1 MIAPDI
7 MADLKARFKPLFRRT
22 STVSSAKSSAS
33 SLASGVGAG
42 DTRSRSKSSL
52 LLSKNRK
59 SSLGELVQAEEKES
73 TRHRPDADP
82 AAESPPVTA
91 DSQQTFH
98 TSLETPPS
106 PLDEKSHPV
115 LTLQTPTPDPLGSSI
130 SPVDQAYFAEGKT
143 IHPSD
148 PNERTDIVP
157 KRPEAGPR
165 RQSLAHSSQTRF
177 LKTLLEIDKPPSRT
191 PTTDYFGGPPTIS
204 ANMLHRKIWV
214 KRPGA
219 SATLV
224 TINEDDLVD
233 DVRDMILKKYA
244 NSLGRSFDAPDVTL
258 RIVPREHS
266 HRHSQGGERT
276 LGPEEPI
283 SRTLDAYFP
292 GGQTVDEALLIDV
305 PQRRTPRHSP
315 RNVMPYYLTEDFR
328 PGESGTEYFPPMPV
342 AGQHSPHLSSSLSIT
357 SGQSGSHHQPL
368 HSIAVLNSGQIAPL
382 PSPSLRNPRH
392 PQHTQHAHRPKYGR
406 THTSSPTV
414 VSGASASQNHGK
426 HSIQHLA
433 VLSTD
438 AT

>member
-1 MIAPDI
+1 MRYAIPPDI
-7 MADLKARFKPLFRRT
+7 MADIKARFKPLFRRT
-22 STVSSAKSSAS
+22 STISSAKSSSS
-33 SLASGVGAG
+33 SLVSGAGAG
-42 DTRSRSKSSL
+42 DTRSRSKTSL
-52 LLSKNRK
+52 LLSKKRK
-59 SSLGELVQAEEKES
+59 SSLGEPVPAEEKEP
-73 TRHRPDADP
+73 TRHRSDTAP
-82 AAESPPVTA
+82 AAESPPPTA
-91 DSQQTFH
+91 DSQQTFY

-106 PLDEKSHPV
+106 PLEEKSQPV
-115 LTLQTPTPDPLGSSI
+115 LTLQTPTPDPLGSLKDPI
-130 SPVDQAYFAEGKT
+130 DQAYLSEGNL
-143 IHPSD
+143 SD
-148 PNERTDIVP
+148 QNAPTEIVP
-157 KRPEAGPR
+157 SRPEAPR

-177 LKTLLEIDKPPSRT
+177 LKTLLEIDKPQSRT
-191 PTTDYFGGPPTIS
+191 PSSDYFGGPPTIS

-224 TINEDDLVD
+224 SINEDDLVD

-258 RIVPREHS
+258 RVVPREHS

-315 RNVMPYYLTEDFR
+315 RNVVPYYLAEDLR
-328 PGESGTEYFPPMPV
+328 PGESGTEYFPPMP
-342 AGQHSPHLSSSLSIT
+342 ATGQHSPHLSSSLSVT

-392 PQHTQHAHRPKYGR
+392 PQHTQHALRPKYGR

-414 VSGASASQNHGK
+414 VSGASVSQNHGK
-426 HSIQHLA
+426 HTVQKRR
-433 VLSTD
+433 
-438 AT
+438 

>member
-1 MIAPDI
+1 
-7 MADLKARFKPLFRRT
+7 MADLKARFKPLFRRN
-22 STVSSAKSSAS
+22 STISSAKSSSS

-42 DTRSRSKSSL
+42 DTRNRSKSSL

-59 SSLGELVQAEEKES
+59 SSLGEPVHPEEKES
-73 TRHRPDADP
+73 TRHPDAAP
-82 AAESPPVTA
+82 PAESPPATA

-98 TSLETPPS
+98 TSREKPENPPS
-106 PLDEKSHPV
+106 PLNENNSPT
-115 LTLQTPTPDPLGSSI
+115 LTLQTPTPDPLGSSKD
-130 SPVDQAYFAEGKT
+130 PLDQTPLVESNT
-143 IHPSD
+143 HDPSD
-148 PNERTDIVP
+148 PNARTKIVP
-157 KRPEAGPR
+157 PRPEAPR

-177 LKTLLEIDKPPSRT
+177 LKTLLEIDKPQSRT
-191 PTTDYFGGPPTIS
+191 PSTDYFGGPPTIS

-224 TINEDDLVD
+224 SINEDDLVD

-315 RNVMPYYLTEDFR
+315 RNVVPYYLTEDFR
-328 PGESGTEYFPPMPV
+328 PGESGQEYFPPMPA

-357 SGQSGSHHQPL
+357 SGQSGPHHQPL

-414 VSGASASQNHGK
+414 VAGASVSQNHGK
-426 HSIQHLA
+426 MLFSKVA
-433 VLSTD
+433 EFSTD
-438 AT
+438 AA

>member
-1 MIAPDI
+1 
-7 MADLKARFKPLFRRT
+7 MADIRARFKPLFRRT
-22 STVSSAKSSAS
+22 STTPSAKSSSS
-33 SLASGVGAG
+33 SLASGDGAG
-42 DTRSRSKSSL
+42 DSRNRSKSSL

-59 SSLGELVQAEEKES
+59 SSVGESVHAEEKEL
-73 TRHRPDADP
+73 TRPRPNATP
-82 AAESPPVTA
+82 AAESPPRTA
-91 DSQQTFH
+91 DSQETFH

-106 PLDEKSHPV
+106 PPEEKNHPV
-115 LTLQTPTPDPLGSSI
+115 LTLQTPTPDPLGTSLNPVHQASLAGGNTHDLSDANAHARTEIVSS
-130 SPVDQAYFAEGKT
+130 
-143 IHPSD
+143 
-148 PNERTDIVP
+148 
-157 KRPEAGPR
+157 RPEPPR
-165 RQSLAHSSQTRF
+165 RQSLAHSSQSRF
-177 LKTLLEIDKPPSRT
+177 LKTLLEIDKPQSRS

-224 TINEDDLVD
+224 SINEDDLVD

-258 RIVPREHS
+258 RVVPREREHS

-315 RNVMPYYLTEDFR
+315 RNVVPYYLAEDFR
-328 PGESGTEYFPPMPV
+328 PGESGTEYFPPMP
-342 AGQHSPHLSSSLSIT
+342 APGQHSPHLSTSLSIN

-414 VSGASASQNHGK
+414 VSGGAGSQNHGEQ
-426 HSIQHLA
+426 SVQQIRWTL
-433 VLSTD
+433 D
-438 AT
+438 

>member
-1 MIAPDI
+1 
-7 MADLKARFKPLFRRT
+7 MADIKARFKPLFRRPT
-22 STVSSAKSSAS
+22 TLSSAKSSTS

-42 DTRSRSKSSL
+42 DARNRSKTSL
-52 LLSKNRK
+52 LLSKTRK
-59 SSLGELVQAEEKES
+59 SSLGEPVQAEEKES
-73 TRHRPDADP
+73 TRRRPDVASP
-82 AAESPPVTA
+82 PPAESPPVTA
-91 DSQQTFH
+91 DSEQTFH
-98 TSLETPPS
+98 TSFETPPS
-106 PLDEKSHPV
+106 PPKEKNHPT
-115 LTLQTPTPDPLGSSI
+115 LTLQTPTPDPLESSTNAI
-130 SPVDQAYFAEGKT
+130 DQSYLSEGNT
-143 IHPSD
+143 HDLSD
-148 PNERTDIVP
+148 ENARTDIVP
-157 KRPEAGPR
+157 PRPEAAPR

-177 LKTLLEIDKPPSRT
+177 LKTLLEIDKPQPRT
-191 PTTDYFGGPPTIS
+191 PNTDYFDGPPTIS

-224 TINEDDLVD
+224 SINEDDLVD

-266 HRHSQGGERT
+266 HRHSQGEQRT

-305 PQRRTPRHSP
+305 PQRRTPRNSP
-315 RNVMPYYLTEDFR
+315 RNVVPYYLAEDFR
-328 PGESGTEYFPPMPV
+328 PGESGTEYFPPMP
-342 AGQHSPHLSSSLSIT
+342 ATGQHSPHLSSSLSIT
-357 SGQSGSHHQPL
+357 SGQSASHHQPL

-414 VSGASASQNHGK
+414 VSGTSVSQNHGK
-426 HSIQHLA
+426 HSVQP
-433 VLSTD
+433 SR
-438 AT
+438 